1 MCIIIWVNKEQFD
14 DERARIEKRR
24 EQCSR
29 RMFSKFFPCQ
39 TSPYEYAEHPT
50 VMNHQ
55 HGSNEINR
63 PDSVLLPRYSSYRRT
78 AKEPRK
84 DDKTEIEVQEEDYI
98 LATES
103 GLGRK
108 SEEHS

>member
-1 MCIIIWVNKEQFD
+1 MCIIIWDKEQFD

-24 EQCSR
+24 EQRRCR

-39 TSPYEYAEHPT
+39 TSPPEYAEHPT
-50 VMNHQ
+50 VMIHQ

-63 PDSVLLPRYSSYRRT
+63 PDSVSLPRYASYRRT
-78 AKEPRK
+78 AKARK
-84 DDKTEIEVQEEDYI
+84 DDKTEIEMQEEDYI

-103 GLGRK
+103 GLGRRN
-108 SEEHS
+108 SF